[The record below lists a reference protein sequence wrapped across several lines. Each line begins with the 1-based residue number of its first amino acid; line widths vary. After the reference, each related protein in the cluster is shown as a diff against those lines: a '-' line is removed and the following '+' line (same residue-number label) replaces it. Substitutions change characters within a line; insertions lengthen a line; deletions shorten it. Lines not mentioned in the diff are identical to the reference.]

1 MAGTATVV
9 LVLESMDKQNGISVL
24 DRDTSDLRRDRV
36 GVRVRAPARLHLG
49 FLDPGGYL
57 GRRFGSIGVALETIV
72 TEIEVTSAPALSIT
86 GHNGSRV
93 VEVALGLLKRL
104 QLPDQVHIHVVSQIP
119 AHCGLG
125 SGTQLALGLGMALA
139 RFWGRALDVRRIAW
153 LSGRGERSGIGIAA
167 FEGGGFIVDGGRAE
181 TTETPPLLARLPVPE
196 SWRWLLVFD
205 ERFQGLSGHR
215 EVQAFRTLPP
225 FPRATAAELCYQL
238 MIRGLPAMAEARFE
252 DFCACLAEVQRAN
265 GEYFTPAQNGRYA
278 SQEVARVLGWLESQG
293 WIGVGQSSWGPTG
306 FCLLPDPDTA
316 EEIKQA
322 LMTRFSAATGLR
334 FQVVQSR
341 NQGAEID

>member
-1 MAGTATVV
+1 M
-9 LVLESMDKQNGISVL
+9 L
-24 DRDTSDLRRDRV
+24 DRDTSDLRQDRI

-72 TEIEVTSAPALSIT
+72 TEIEVTPAPALSIT
-86 GHNGSRV
+86 GHNSSRAVQV
-93 VEVALGLLKRL
+93 VMSLLKRL
-104 QLPDQVHIHVVSQIP
+104 QLPDRVHIHIASQIP

-125 SGTQLALGLGMALA
+125 SGTQLALGLGVALA
-139 RFWGRALDVRRIAW
+139 RFWKRALDVRRIAW

-181 TTETPPLLARLPVPE
+181 TTETPPLLFRLKVPE

-205 ERFQGLSGHR
+205 ERSQGLSGHR

-238 MIRGLPAMAEARFE
+238 MIRGLPAMAEGRFE

-265 GEYFTPAQNGRYA
+265 GEYFAPAQNGRYA
-278 SQEVARVLGWLESQG
+278 SQEVAQVLSWLEGQG

-316 EEIKQA
+316 EQIKQA
-322 LMTRFSAATGLR
+322 LMAEFAASGLR
-334 FQVVQSR
+334 FQVVKSR
-341 NQGAEID
+341 NRGAEIC

>member
-1 MAGTATVV
+1 
-9 LVLESMDKQNGISVL
+9 MDKQNGISVL
-24 DRDTSDLRRDRV
+24 DRDTSGLRQDRV

-57 GRRFGSIGVALETIV
+57 GRRFGSIGVAVEEIA
-72 TEIEVTSAPALSIT
+72 TEIEVTSAQAFSIT
-86 GHNGSRV
+86 GHHASRAVQV
-93 VEVALGLLKRL
+93 VLGLLKRL
-104 QLPDQVHIHVVSQIP
+104 QLPDRVHIHIASQIP

-125 SGTQLALGLGMALA
+125 SGTQLALGLGVALA
-139 RFWGRALDVRRIAW
+139 RFWGRSLDVRQIAW

-181 TTETPPLLARLPVPE
+181 TTETPPLISRLPVPE

-205 ERFQGLSGHR
+205 KRSQGLSGHC

-238 MIRGLPAMAEARFE
+238 MIQGLPAMAEGRFE
-252 DFCACLAEVQRAN
+252 DFCACLAKVQRAN
-265 GEYFTPAQNGRYA
+265 GEYFAPAQNGRYA
-278 SQEVARVLGWLESQG
+278 SREVAEVLGWLEGQG

-316 EEIKQA
+316 EQIKLA
-322 LMTRFSAATGLR
+322 LMAKFVASTGLR

-341 NQGAEID
+341 NRGAEIY